1 MLRRKEALL
10 NPYMRKY
17 IVCFTYR
24 RLIKEKNKVFDPAVM
39 MFMERKIDELKM

>member
-1 MLRRKEALL
+1 MLGRKEALL

-24 RLIKEKNKVFDPAVM
+24 RLIKEKSRVFDPVVM
-39 MFMERKIDELKM
+39 KFMERKIEELKM